1 MKLNP
6 RLSVVLFLLLLNLSL
21 SGLALGAELKY
32 ISIVESRDEQILFKE
47 SFLEK
52 ANFYLCQSQDL
63 SCQNLGDKVPTEVS
77 LALED
82 PSPQSDKIKNI
93 KFDRTGATRI
103 LLSPNEKWL
112 AYFVPSLAKKK
123 NPREFVLLNL
133 EATGAKRTT
142 KLTSK
147 VNYWDL
153 LSEEL
158 RIFNFSP
165 DSNYLAYLDD
175 KDGYS
180 TIYLVDLTKTSNLL
194 PGKKII
200 TKKYSVNDFLLWDKD
215 TIYFV
220 ANRESSHSWSL
231 YQYKWATGDLKK
243 IAGDISYNQQ
253 MRRVGERGQEK
264 LLFTQIINN
273 SAIPVLYNPTTSTL
287 EKFSALG
294 PNPAL
299 SGYRE
304 KEIKLNAKLNGILM
318 TPKELPATPRPL
330 IIWLHGGP
338 YRQSS
343 YGYHS
348 YLSYGAYDW
357 ILGELAKSGALVLKL
372 DYRGSYGYG
381 RAWAEASKGE
391 VGKGDVTDVITAR
404 DELKKLYKINKTY
417 VVGNSYGGYL
427 ALRTIVDPGAKNKFA
442 GAMSIAGV
450 TDWFVLLDKLENSIF
465 NTQFDGLLDE
475 KNSKLYY
482 QADVAER
489 VKNLTNEKIIIA
501 HGTKDSTIPVSQ
513 ADYLA
518 KIFKLRG
525 KTLDLVKYEGEDHVF
540 RKKSSLEDM
549 CQRLAKLTNLSASC
563 QWP

>member
-1 MKLNP
+1 MKFNQRLNIA
-6 RLSVVLFLLLLNLSL
+6 LFLFLLNLGITGL
-21 SGLALGAELKY
+21 SLGAELKY
-32 ISIVESRDEQILFKE
+32 ISIIESKDNQILFRE

-52 ANFYLCQSQDL
+52 TRHYLCQSQDL
-63 SCQNLGDKVPTEVS
+63 SCQNLGDKVPAEVS
-77 LALED
+77 LALEN
-82 PSPQSDKIKNI
+82 PNPQSEKIKNI
-93 KFDRTGATRI
+93 KFDRTGATRV

-133 EATGAKRTT
+133 EATGT
-142 KLTSK
+142 KHTNKITSK
-147 VNYWDL
+147 INYWDL

-180 TIYLVDLTKTSNLL
+180 TIYLVDLAKASNLL

-200 TKKYSVNDFLLWDKD
+200 TKNYSVSDFLLWDKE

-243 IAGDISYNQQ
+243 IASDISYNQQ
-253 MRRVGERGQEK
+253 MRRVGEAGQEK

-273 SAIPVLYNPTTSTL
+273 SAIPVLYNPNTSTL

-299 SGYRE
+299 SGYQER
-304 KEIKLNAKLNGILM
+304 EIKLTSKLNGILM
-318 TPKELPATPRPL
+318 TPKELPSSPRPL

-343 YGYHS
+343 YGYHP
-348 YLSYGAYDW
+348 YLSYGVYDW
-357 ILGELAKSGALVLKL
+357 ALGELAKSGALVMKL

-391 VGKGDVTDVITAR
+391 VGQGDVADVITAR
-404 DELKKLYKINKTY
+404 DELKKLYKISNTY
-417 VVGNSYGGYL
+417 IVGNSYGGYL
-427 ALRTIVDPGAKNKFA
+427 ALRTIVDSKAKNKFA

-450 TDWFVLLDKLENSIF
+450 TDWFVLLDQLENSIF

-482 QADVAER
+482 QADIAER
-489 VKNLTNEKIIIA
+489 VKNLTTEKIILA
-501 HGTKDSTIPVSQ
+501 HGTKDTTIPVSQ

-518 KIFKLRG
+518 KIFQLRG
-525 KTLDLVKYEGEDHVF
+525 KTLELTKYDDENHSF

-549 CQRLAKLTNLSASC
+549 CRRLAILTNISASC
-563 QWP
+563 RW